1 MEAGRETFER
11 VADGIHRQRRTTP
24 RYSRQPISAR
34 TSARTGEER
43 YKRILPCRG
52 CRRPAGDRPAHGPW
66 ARPLPLRIRQ
76 RLHAHARAQAARRR
90 KPRIALGH
98 GMAVPAPVVART
110 ARGTG
115 HTTVDEPQGA
125 TAWTTPPPNRCSAI
139 SRTSSTATAN
149 STRKSG
155 SRPSST
161 TTSSTGTPNDARCDS
176 VDTPWRNSGERPP
189 WSEPVS

>member
-52 CRRPAGDRPAHGPW
+52 CRQSAGNRPARGSW

-115 HTTVDEPQGA
+115 HTTVDEPQGQLPGQRRHRTGVRPSQGRVLPRPRIRLVRA
-125 TAWTTPPPNRCSAI
+125 VQGRARRLHHPLEHQTTPD
-139 SRTSSTATAN
+139 T
-149 STRKSG
+149 TRWTHPG
-155 SRPSST
+155 GILAVR
-161 TTSSTGTPNDARCDS
+161 R
-176 VDTPWRNSGERPP
+176 
-189 WSEPVS
+189 